1 MSEKTSPWIWL
12 GCGCAVLIFAIA
24 ATVAGI
30 GVFGARKVKEIT
42 EELETP
48 AGRERAVLRT
58 LRAERLPEG
67 YYPVIGVQ
75 IPFIMDMAILSD
87 LPPVEGEETDEQ
99 RFEERGFVY
108 LKMVTFGVQQQE
120 LQDFFEGRTDDPRVL
135 RDNNID
141 LDIDEVVGRGEVER
155 TDAEVL
161 FVVHR
166 GEVRALGSRGDQGLV
181 TTILIDCPDDERMRM
196 GIWWG
201 PDPDPE
207 APAEGLALEGTV
219 GDAEEI
225 ERFLAPIRPC
235 G

>member
-1 MSEKTSPWIWL
+1 MSEKTSPWIWV
-12 GCGCAVLIFAIA
+12 GCGCALLIFVIA
-24 ATVAGI
+24 AAIAGI

-58 LRAERLPEG
+58 LGAEGLPAG

-87 LPPVEGEETDEQ
+87 SPPEEGADPDEQ
-99 RFEERGFVY
+99 GFERSGFIY
-108 LKMVTFGVQQQE
+108 LKMVAFGVQQQE
-120 LQDFFEGRTDDPRVL
+120 LQDFFEGRTDDPQVL
-135 RDNNID
+135 RQNNID
-141 LDIDEVVGRGEVER
+141 LDIDEMVGRGAVAR
-155 TDAEVL
+155 DDAEVL
-161 FVVHR
+161 FVAHR
-166 GEVRALGSRGDQGLV
+166 GEVRALGSRGDDGLV
-181 TTILIDCPDDERMRM
+181 TTILFGCPGDERMRM

-201 PDPDPE
+201 PDPAPE
-207 APAEGLALEGTV
+207 APAEELDLAGTV
-219 GDAEEI
+219 GDAREI